1 MPCNNNCKQGRLCD
15 CVYDTD
21 VEDLYMI
28 NEWIEYSIVVLIIV
42 SSTAALGFFVG
53 YVT

>member
-1 MPCNNNCKQGRLCD
+1 MPCDNNCTQACVCD
-15 CVYDTD
+15 TNVD
-21 VEDLYMI
+21 DLYPLYS
-28 NEWIEYSIVVLIIV
+28 WVDYSIVVVMIV